1 MPAPSIRQRAL
12 AGETIAGA
20 MIFEFF
26 VPGIPQILRN
36 AGAQYAIYDMEH
48 GGLGFE
54 TLKMLAA
61 ASRGTGVAPMVRVP
75 RGEYHFI
82 ARALDVGAQGV
93 MVPMVE
99 SVEAAR
105 EIARAA
111 RYPMQGRRGAAFGFA
126 HDNYEPGDPAAKMQ
140 EADARNLVIAQIES
154 ERGLAAVEDIAA
166 VDGID
171 CLWLGHFDLSNF
183 LGIPGQFDNPAFRDA
198 VARIVAAAK
207 GHGKALGFMASDA
220 NLARHYNALGFNL
233 IASGTDQGLLIA
245 GVRGILQS
253 LGAKP

>member
-1 MPAPSIRQRAL
+1 LPATSIRQRAL

-26 VPGIPQILRN
+26 VPGISQILRN
-36 AGAQYAIYDMEH
+36 AGAEYAIYDMEH
-48 GGLGFE
+48 GG
-54 TLKMLAA
+54 
-61 ASRGTGVAPMVRVP
+61 
-75 RGEYHFI
+75 
-82 ARALDVGAQGV
+82 
-93 MVPMVE
+93 
-99 SVEAAR
+99 
-105 EIARAA
+105 
-111 RYPMQGRRGAAFGFA
+111 
-126 HDNYEPGDPAAKMQ
+126 
-140 EADARNLVIAQIES
+140 
-154 ERGLAAVEDIAA
+154 
-166 VDGID
+166 
-171 CLWLGHFDLSNF
+171 LSNF

-207 GHGKALGFMASDA
+207 SHGKALGFMASDA

>member
-1 MPAPSIRQRAL
+1 LPAPSIRQRAL

-26 VPGIPQILRN
+26 VPGIPQILRECRR
-36 AGAQYAIYDMEH
+36 AIRHLRHGAWR
-48 GGLGFE
+48 LGFE

-75 RGEYHFI
+75 RGEYPFHRPR
-82 ARALDVGAQGV
+82 ARCRAQGV

-126 HDNYEPGDPAAKMQ
+126 HDN
-140 EADARNLVIAQIES
+140 
-154 ERGLAAVEDIAA
+154 
-166 VDGID
+166 
-171 CLWLGHFDLSNF
+171 
-183 LGIPGQFDNPAFRDA
+183 
-198 VARIVAAAK
+198 
-207 GHGKALGFMASDA
+207 
-220 NLARHYNALGFNL
+220 
-233 IASGTDQGLLIA
+233 
-245 GVRGILQS
+245 
-253 LGAKP
+253 